1 MLLNDH
7 ESEFEKL
14 LHINNDACN
23 HHRNIQTL
31 LIKIFKTK
39 KGFAPPII
47 ESILKGRNNTYI
59 VRNFQES
66 ETERKRTVYFDLETN
81 SYRSPQLWSLLLEH
95 MRQLNSLDQ
104 FKRSLRQWACNTC
117 PCRLCKVYL

>member
-14 LHINNDACN
+14 LHINNNACN
-23 HHRNIQTL
+23 HHRIIQTL

-47 ESILKGRNNTYI
+47 ESILKGRNNTYN
-59 VRNFQES
+59 VRNFKES
-66 ETERKRTVYFDLETN
+66 ETERKRTV
-81 SYRSPQLWSLLLEH
+81 
-95 MRQLNSLDQ
+95 
-104 FKRSLRQWACNTC
+104 
-117 PCRLCKVYL
+117 